1 MGTRTLELL
10 DLAFRWVHVIAG
22 IMWVGNSLLFNW
34 LDRTLQPP
42 SRPGAGR
49 IGETWLLHSGAFYFV
64 EKTQLDGE
72 ALPRPL
78 HWFKWQAYTT
88 WLSGFALLLVVYWIG
103 GRALLVDPAVA
114 ALSPGTAVGVGVAT
128 VLGGWLLY
136 DGIWR
141 FIAPRSVGSA
151 TALSLVALLGIV
163 VAATHLLSGRAA
175 FIHVGAMLGTI
186 MAGNVARTIVPSQHA
201 LVAGVAGG
209 NTDHTLAA
217 RAKMRSIH
225 NNYLTFPVIALMLGA
240 HFSWAYGHRL
250 AWLVLLF
257 VLGVGAAVRHLMNV
271 RFVWPAWRPALVATV
286 IAAFVAL
293 YAITAYAPRHG
304 PASASPGAD
313 LPARPTF
320 ADVRPIIDRRCAA
333 CHSLSPSDDSFGV
346 APGGVAFDSPAQMR
360 AFAPRIRARAV
371 DTRTMPPA
379 NKTRIT
385 DRERAMLGRWIEQG
399 GAIP

>member
-1 MGTRTLELL
+1 METRTLELL

-64 EKTQLDGE
+64 EKTLLDGE
-72 ALPRPL
+72 SLPRPL

-103 GRALLVDPAVA
+103 GRALLVDPSVA
-114 ALSPGTAVGVGVAT
+114 ELSPGAAVAVGVAT

-141 FIAPRSVGSA
+141 FLAPRSVVSA
-151 TALSLVALLGIV
+151 TVLSLVALVGIV
-163 VAATHLLSGRAA
+163 IAATHLLAGRAA
-175 FIHVGAMLGTI
+175 FLHVGAMLGTI

-209 NTDHTLAA
+209 ATDHTLAA

-225 NNYLTFPVIALMLGA
+225 NNYLTFPVIALMLSA

-250 AWLVLLF
+250 AWLVLLL
-257 VLGVGAAVRHLMNV
+257 VLVIGATVRHLMNV
-271 RFVWPAWRPALVATV
+271 RFIWPAWRPALIATV
-286 IAAFVAL
+286 IAAVAAL
-293 YAITAYAPRHG
+293 YAITAYAPRYG
-304 PASASPGAD
+304 SASAS
-313 LPARPTF
+313 L
-320 ADVRPIIDRRCAA
+320 
-333 CHSLSPSDDSFGV
+333 
-346 APGGVAFDSPAQMR
+346 
-360 AFAPRIRARAV
+360 
-371 DTRTMPPA
+371 
-379 NKTRIT
+379 
-385 DRERAMLGRWIEQG
+385 
-399 GAIP
+399 